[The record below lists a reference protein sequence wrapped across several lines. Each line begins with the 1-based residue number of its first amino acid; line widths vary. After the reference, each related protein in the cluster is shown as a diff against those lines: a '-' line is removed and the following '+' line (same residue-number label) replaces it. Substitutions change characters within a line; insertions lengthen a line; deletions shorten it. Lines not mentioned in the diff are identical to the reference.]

1 MYNVH
6 VNKAW
11 GLKTLSTK
19 LYFYSVGV
27 LQIVECTANRS
38 SMYTKSLEEGDM
50 IQIKS
55 VKEKKNM
62 FDANNLIKKPKLMAD

>member
-1 MYNVH
+1 MST
-6 VNKAW
+6 KLG

-19 LYFYSVGV
+19 LYFYSVSV
-27 LQIVECTANRS
+27 LEIVECTANRS

-62 FDANNLIKKPKLMAD
+62 FDANNLIKKPKLMVD